1 MKALSLLRGIVR
13 GTRTLHAVMMV
24 IVGYILRPD
33 LLNSAIA
40 NLILPIIS
48 VIFLWQF
55 TTMLNDIY
63 DVEIDRTAHP
73 DRPLASGEMSVKRYF
88 RWSLYALAVGLLF
101 SLLGGFIT
109 TLLGLTYAFLA
120 VIYSVPPVRIRN
132 RWYGTA
138 IIGLGSDIYFAMGY
152 WTHSWILD
160 GSYFSV
166 ESMNYIA
173 ASVGL
178 IIIFSLSIAP
188 NITAYRDYEGD
199 VKAGVSTIYTILGKE
214 RGKTAVGLGTFVLFI
229 LPAFLFFTWWNIA
242 ISAILGIFASIFFMK
257 YECYNCVFGAYFAVL
272 LWYLFFILSW
282 SF

>member
-1 MKALSLLRGIVR
+1 MRGLSLLKGIVR
-13 GTRTLHAVMMV
+13 GTRTLHAIMMV
-24 IVGYILRPD
+24 IVGYILRQD
-33 LLNSAIA
+33 LPHSGIT
-40 NLILPIIS
+40 NLILPTIS

-73 DRPLASGEMSVKRYF
+73 ERPLAAGEVSFKKYF

-101 SLLGGFIT
+101 SFLGGFIT

-132 RWYGTA
+132 RWYGTV
-138 IIGLGSDIYFAMGY
+138 IIGLGSGIYFGMGY
-152 WTHSWILD
+152 WTHFWILD
-160 GSYFSV
+160 SSYLSM
-166 ESMNYIA
+166 EPMNYLA

-188 NITAYRDYEGD
+188 NITAYKDYEGD
-199 VKAGVSTIYTILGKE
+199 VRAGASTIYTVLGKE
-214 RGKTAVGLGTFVLFI
+214 RGKRAVGTGAFILFI
-229 LPAFLFFTWWNIA
+229 LPAFLFFTWWNLA
-242 ISAILGIFASIFFMK
+242 ISTMLGIFASVSFMK